1 MLRIAFALVLLSLPA
16 MAQTKPRAARAP
28 VDKCAPIGQLADG
41 TLVYSLQCDNLPVVA
56 QPQKSPEAEIQRGGL
71 FGMSYT
77 RKRPDE

>member
-56 QPQKSPEAEIQRGGL
+56 QPQKAPESEIQRGGL

>member
-1 MLRIAFALVLLSLPA
+1 MFRIACALILLTVPA
-16 MAQTKPRAARAP
+16 MAQTKPRAVRAP

-41 TLVYSLQCDNLPVVA
+41 TLVYSLQCDNLPA
-56 QPQKSPEAEIQRGGL
+56 PPQPQRSPEADIQRGGL